1 MNADGFKAKEMKN
14 KEELFKDLFLP
25 LQNEALGFAMH
36 LTRSKAA
43 ADDLF
48 QETALKAFDKIEQF
62 NPESN
67 AKAWFFTIMRNLFIN
82 DYRKKSR
89 SPITAFEDYKLD
101 DHKMEEN
108 DQYAIEKKGFEA
120 VVSDEVREALLAL
133 DESNLTVFLLYAVH
147 NFPYK
152 EIAAITDIP
161 LGTIKSSI
169 NRTKGKLKL
178 SLQELAEREYGISE
192 SI

>member
-1 MNADGFKAKEMKN
+1 MKN

-36 LTRSKAA
+36 LTKSKAA

-192 SI
+192 ST